1 MHVATPAH
9 IRCFAPTS
17 WHIRIDTHPDNL
29 VMRALLERLG
39 FQRRGII
46 HVQEDPDPRIAYE
59 RLR

>member
-1 MHVATPAH
+1 
-9 IRCFAPTS
+9 
-17 WHIRIDTHPDNL
+17 
-29 VMRALLERLG
+29 MRALLERLG